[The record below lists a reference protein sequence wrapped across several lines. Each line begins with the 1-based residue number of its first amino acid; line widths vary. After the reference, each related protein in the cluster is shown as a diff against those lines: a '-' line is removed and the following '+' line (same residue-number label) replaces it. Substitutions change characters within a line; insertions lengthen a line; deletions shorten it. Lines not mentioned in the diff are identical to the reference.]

1 MKALKALGQ
10 NFLIDKTIA
19 SEIVA
24 LGDLHKG
31 DKVWEIGPGTGIL
44 TDEIL
49 SWNVQLRAF
58 ELDKR
63 LQKYLSEH
71 YQGRFVLE
79 STDILQANWDSLI
92 QQDGYPLKLIANIPY
107 QITSPLLALL
117 EKHSKFFS
125 RIVLMVQKEV
135 AQRLCAQSHSK
146 HYSPLTIRLHLVYD
160 IYSKIQVNKEK
171 FNPVPKVDST
181 VILLL
186 PRTDKPI
193 IKYPE
198 SFNNIIDAAFAHR
211 RKTLA
216 NNFIPVL
223 GKEKTK
229 ELENLSQINF
239 RQRGEELEEKDFILL
254 SELVSSL

>member
-1 MKALKALGQ
+1 
-10 NFLIDKTIA
+10 
-19 SEIVA
+19 
-24 LGDLHKG
+24 
-31 DKVWEIGPGTGIL
+31 
-44 TDEIL
+44 
-49 SWNVQLRAF
+49 
-58 ELDKR
+58 
-63 LQKYLSEH
+63 
-71 YQGRFVLE
+71 
-79 STDILQANWDSLI
+79 
-92 QQDGYPLKLIANIPY
+92 
-107 QITSPLLALL
+107 
-117 EKHSKFFS
+117 
-125 RIVLMVQKEV
+125 
-135 AQRLCAQSHSK
+135 
-146 HYSPLTIRLHLVYD
+146 
-160 IYSKIQVNKEK
+160 
-171 FNPVPKVDST
+171 VPKVDST